1 MNEQHDDDLRFALR
15 TLRQDAA
22 PERDLWPDIAARL
35 EPRSAEQPTH
45 PAPRRQ
51 RTRRWQPFALA
62 AALALVAVIGW
73 RLQSGLHPASSAPT
87 PSLAQTP
94 PRAPS
99 HAPLRVEAVRMTR
112 DYQIALERMQGAP
125 MPVALQPALEDLD
138 RSASQVL
145 EAIDHNPRSAQLL
158 QTLRYTYDRRLAL
171 TRRAALS

>member
-1 MNEQHDDDLRFALR
+1 MNERHDDDLRFALR
-15 TLRQDAA
+15 TLRQDTP
-22 PERDLWPDIAARL
+22 PERDLWPGIAARL
-35 EPRSAEQPTH
+35 EPRSAAEP
-45 PAPRRQ
+45 PARTMPSAR

-62 AALALVAVIGW
+62 AALALVAVMGW
-73 RLQSGLHPASSAPT
+73 RLQPGGVADVPTPTSA
-87 PSLAQTP
+87 PSLAQA
-94 PRAPS
+94 PR
-99 HAPLRVEAVRMTR
+99 HAPLRAEAVRMTR

-125 MPVALQPALEDLD
+125 MPIALQPALEDLD